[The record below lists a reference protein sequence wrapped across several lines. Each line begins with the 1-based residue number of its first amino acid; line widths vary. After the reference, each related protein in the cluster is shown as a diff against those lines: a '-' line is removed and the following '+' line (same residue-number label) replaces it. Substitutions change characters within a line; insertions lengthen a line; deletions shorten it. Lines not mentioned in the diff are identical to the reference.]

1 MGPVRIPR
9 GVEDRFWAAWS
20 QGLGVVAAAAAAG
33 VSERTGHSWVRQ
45 RGGVKPNPHS
55 SGNDLTIDERVK
67 IESGIAAGH
76 SNAQI
81 ARTIG
86 RSPSTVGRELQ
97 RNVRPSDVGP
107 ANKRRGYRAVT
118 AQQRAEAQRRRPKLR
133 KVDTDEALFE
143 YVQHRLDNDWSPEQ
157 IANRMRLDYGE
168 DPQMRISHE
177 AIYQAIYVN
186 TAGCLRREL
195 KAKLRT
201 GRPLRKPRARSE
213 QRRSRMPDM
222 AMIVDRPDEANGRA
236 VPGHWEGDLITGKL
250 NQTAVGT
257 LVDRC
262 SRYTMLLH
270 LPEDHSADTVRDA
283 MTEAVQR
290 MPERLRRTVTWD
302 QGIEM
307 AKHLEI
313 TDTTGVKVYFCD
325 PHSPWQRPTNENT
338 NGLLRQ
344 YLPKGTD
351 LSVHARE
358 HLDTYEDNLNNRPRK
373 TLGWLTPIEYLT
385 QVLEEDITV
394 ALTD

>member
-1 MGPVRIPR
+1 M
-9 GVEDRFWAAWS
+9 
-20 QGLGVVAAAAAAG
+20 
-33 VSERTGHSWVRQ
+33 
-45 RGGVKPNPHS
+45 KPNPHS